1 MEGAKKMKVQKSST
15 ALGLTGILV
24 VVLLVVGASST
35 SSSNCVLLASNF
47 FSSKSRGDRIPTFF
61 RLRGGMHDATRPSG
75 PPQRTSRVRARSR
88 DDLAIECLKGFELP
102 TGVEDDDI
110 VDKVI
115 NQSTCVSICT
125 QLGRQI
131 EM

>member
-1 MEGAKKMKVQKSST
+1 MKVHKRST
-15 ALGLTGILV
+15 AIELTGILL

-35 SSSNCVLLASNF
+35 SCSNCVLLASNF
-47 FSSKSRGDRIPTFF
+47 FTSSMSRGDRIPFF
-61 RLRGGMHDATRPSG
+61 PLRGGVHDGTRPSG
-75 PPQRTSRVRARSR
+75 TPQRTSRMRARSR

-115 NQSTCVSICT
+115 NQHVSICT
-125 QLGRQI
+125 VMQTDRNVRYVFVCT
-131 EM
+131 